1 MSKKNMIIVIGVI
14 LVFAVGICVEKYLL
28 LSQGLTDT
36 AHTVLSNIYIIKEK
50 VVKEISQLIST
61 VKITSAI
68 LLGIFSNSNTKNRLF
83 GYKK

>member
-14 LVFAVGICVEKYLL
+14 LVFAVGVYVEKYLL

-36 AHTVLSNIYIIKEK
+36 AHTVLRNIYMIKEK

-68 LLGIFSNSNTKNRLF
+68 LLGIFSNNNTKNRLF